1 MAAVLDEAGLDRRS
15 RVRQVEAAAG
25 LSAILAPE
33 VDLVLWQRRP
43 PADLA
48 RLLDDRG
55 PADLPQLRLD
65 AVAPAAVT
73 AAITAKMTAGLT
85 EVLAGAAGELAPLVK
100 DVARLA
106 RLYGRLFDRQRIRVR
121 LETVTTDAC
130 SLFHVDRVRVRLL
143 STYVGPGTEWLGRGS
158 EKAEPIHRFER
169 FAVGLLKGS
178 LWPGSNGCAHRS
190 PPIAGTGRHRLL
202 LAIDDGTS

>member
-1 MAAVLDEAGLDRRS
+1 MAIALDAAGLDRLS
-15 RVRQVEAAAG
+15 TVRKVKAAAA
-25 LSAILAPE
+25 LSAILEPE

-43 PADLA
+43 SAELA

-73 AAITAKMTAGLT
+73 TGLT
-85 EVLAGAAGELAPLVK
+85 VALAGAAGELAPLVE
-100 DVARLA
+100 DIARLA
-106 RLYGRLFDRQRIRVR
+106 RLYGRLFDRQRLRVR
-121 LETVTTDAC
+121 LETVTTNAC

-143 STYVGPGTEWLGRGS
+143 TTYVGPGTEWLGRAS
-158 EKAEPIHRFER
+158 EEAEPIPRFDR

-202 LAIDDGTS
+202 LAIDDGPSS